1 MRSLICDLNIDLVI
15 GGFTAN
21 YFISE
26 LYKNSHH
33 SRYEIINNIYNPVLR
48 YLNKDL

>member
-33 SRYEIINNIYNPVLR
+33 FRYEIIADIYDPIRQHL
-48 YLNKDL
+48 KDNL